1 MEMIWHI
8 CQAIGVGAA
17 AGLSPA
23 VGLAFVIVCAAFG
36 LGITNANDSYD
47 FLESAVAIV
56 IALFVL
62 LQSLALIAIPG
73 GMAARVSADRPRL
86 TLIHMIVAV
95 LLGALAGGIIFGSE
109 NDPTWIG
116 MLFGGLSA
124 ALVAYASG
132 KLLRGVGERLE
143 AGEQR
148 QLKKASKEEA
158 KAAKQ
163 DTEASRRV
171 IAFAVDIVTIIA
183 VILPLFVPFTGLV
196 LPLVAIVLIW
206 RGRRR
211 KDEKHEGLRVLS

>member
-1 MEMIWHI
+1 MDFIWHI

-23 VGLAFVIVCAAFG
+23 VALAFMIVCAAFG
-36 LGITNANDSYD
+36 LGITTSNDSYD
-47 FLESAVAIV
+47 FLESAAAVVVAIL
-56 IALFVL
+56 IL

-73 GMAARVSADRPRL
+73 GMAARVTADRPRL
-86 TLIHMIVAV
+86 TLIHMVVAI
-95 LLGALAGGIIFGSE
+95 LLGAIAGGIVFGSE
-109 NDPTWIG
+109 NDPTWVG
-116 MLFGGLSA
+116 MLFGGVSA

-132 KLLRGVGERLE
+132 KLLRGVGERLD

-148 QLKKASKEEA
+148 QLKKASSEEA

-183 VILPLFVPFTGLV
+183 VIAPLFLPPVGLV
-196 LPLVAIVLIW
+196 LPLAAIVLIL

>member
-1 MEMIWHI
+1 MDLIWQI

-36 LGITNANDSYD
+36 LGITTANDSYD
-47 FLESAVAIV
+47 FLESAAAVVVAIL
-56 IALFVL
+56 IL

-73 GMAARVSADRPRL
+73 GMAARVTADRPRL
-86 TLIHMIVAV
+86 TLIHMVVAI
-95 LLGALAGGIIFGSE
+95 LLGAIAGGIIFGSD
-109 NDPTWIG
+109 NDPAWVG

-132 KLLRGVGERLE
+132 KLLRGVGERLD

-148 QLKKASKEEA
+148 QLKKASSEEA

-171 IAFAVDIVTIIA
+171 IAFAVDVVTILA
-183 VILPLFVPFTGLV
+183 VVGALLLPPVGLV
-196 LPLVAIVLIW
+196 LPLAAIVLII